1 MSKLMIHAE
10 DLSKRYVLGAF
21 GAASF
26 RDELTDLF
34 DRLVKRTERSRSPG
48 GSNRDFWA
56 LDGVSFDIEEGDTV
70 GLIGRNGAG
79 KSTLLKILSRITM
92 PTRGK
97 VTMHG
102 KVAALLEVGTGFHP
116 DLTGIENVYLNGAI
130 LGMKRWEIRSRLDSI
145 LEFSGV
151 GPFADT
157 PVKRYSSG
165 MRVRLAFAVAAHLR
179 QDILIVDE
187 VLAVGD
193 HEFQRKCLG
202 KMGEVAR
209 QGRTVIFVSH
219 NMFAVSRLCA
229 KCMYLKDGRLMGM
242 GETRDIISEYL
253 RDSMGQSGCVRW
265 ENGFAEPGIDDFVLL
280 GIGLVGPSGGIDS
293 RFSVV
298 DPVTIRF
305 EFEAS
310 QPIWAFQID
319 VMLRSE
325 DGVLVMRVSN
335 NDDPSV
341 NRFLEPGRH
350 VYELTIPAYRLNQ
363 GSYTIGAQAHSR
375 NSRYLFRLDDILSA
389 EVELIARD
397 NEHLLKSE
405 GLLYPAVEWKR
416 HRSECQVIQSRDSG

>member
-1 MSKLMIHAE
+1 
-10 DLSKRYVLGAF
+10 
-21 GAASF
+21 
-26 RDELTDLF
+26 
-34 DRLVKRTERSRSPG
+34 
-48 GSNRDFWA
+48 
-56 LDGVSFDIEEGDTV
+56 
-70 GLIGRNGAG
+70 
-79 KSTLLKILSRITM
+79 
-92 PTRGK
+92 
-97 VTMHG
+97 
-102 KVAALLEVGTGFHP
+102 
-116 DLTGIENVYLNGAI
+116 
-130 LGMKRWEIRSRLDSI
+130 
-145 LEFSGV
+145 
-151 GPFADT
+151 
-157 PVKRYSSG
+157 
-165 MRVRLAFAVAAHLR
+165 
-179 QDILIVDE
+179 
-187 VLAVGD
+187 
-193 HEFQRKCLG
+193 
-202 KMGEVAR
+202 
-209 QGRTVIFVSH
+209 
-219 NMFAVSRLCA
+219 
-229 KCMYLKDGRLMGM
+229 MYLKDGRLMGM

-253 RDSMGQSGCVRW
+253 RDSMGQSGCVQW

-298 DPVTIRF
+298 DTVTIRF

-335 NDDPSV
+335 NDDPSL

>member
-1 MSKLMIHAE
+1 MSEPMIHAE
-10 DLSKRYVLGAF
+10 NLSKRYVLGAF

-34 DRLVKRTERSRSPG
+34 DRVVGRAERRNPSSS
-48 GSNRDFWA
+48 SNREFWA
-56 LDGVSFDIEEGDTV
+56 LDKVSFDIEEGDTV

-79 KSTLLKILSRITM
+79 KSTLLKILSRITT

-151 GPFADT
+151 GAFADT

-193 HEFQRKCLG
+193 HDFQRKCLG

-242 GETRDIISEYL
+242 GETREIISEYL

-265 ENGFAEPGIDDFVLL
+265 EKGFAEPGVEDFALL
-280 GIGLVGPSGGIDS
+280 GIELVGPSGEVDS

-298 DPVTIRF
+298 DPIVLRF

-319 VMLRSE
+319 VMIRSE
-325 DGVLVMRVSN
+325 DGVLIMRVSN
-335 NDDPSV
+335 NDDPSM
-341 NRFLEPGRH
+341 NRFLEAGRH
-350 VYELTIPAYRLNQ
+350 VYELTLPPYRLNE
-363 GSYTIGAQAHSR
+363 GSYTIGVQAHSR
-375 NSRYLFRLDDILSA
+375 NSRFLFRLEDLLSA
-389 EVELIARD
+389 EVELIARN
-397 NEHLLKSE
+397 NEQLLKSE
-405 GLLYPAVEWKR
+405 GLLYPEVEWKR
-416 HRSECQVIQSRDSG
+416 HRSECRVIEQRET

>member
-1 MSKLMIHAE
+1 MSEPMIHAE
-10 DLSKRYVLGAF
+10 NLSKRYVLGAF

-34 DRLVKRTERSRSPG
+34 DRVVGRAERRNPSSS
-48 GSNRDFWA
+48 SNREFWA
-56 LDGVSFDIEEGDTV
+56 LDKVSFDIGEGDTV

-79 KSTLLKILSRITM
+79 KSTLLKILSRITT

-193 HEFQRKCLG
+193 HDFQRKCLG

-242 GETRDIISEYL
+242 GDTREIISDYL
-253 RDSMGQSGCVRW
+253 RDSMGQSGCARW
-265 ENGFAEPGIDDFVLL
+265 EKGFAEPGVEDFALL
-280 GIGLVGPSGGIDS
+280 GIELVGPSGEVDS

-298 DPVTIRF
+298 DPIVLRF

-319 VMLRSE
+319 VMIRSE
-325 DGVLVMRVSN
+325 DGVLILRVSN
-335 NDDPSV
+335 NDDPSM
-341 NRFLEPGRH
+341 NRFLEAGRH
-350 VYELTIPAYRLNQ
+350 VYELTLPPYRLNE
-363 GSYTIGAQAHSR
+363 GSYTIGVQAHSR
-375 NSRYLFRLDDILSA
+375 NSRFLFRLEDLLSA
-389 EVELIARD
+389 EVELIARN
-397 NEHLLKSE
+397 NEQLLKSE
-405 GLLYPAVEWKR
+405 GLLYPEVEWKR
-416 HRSECQVIQSRDSG
+416 HRSECRGTEQRET

>member
-1 MSKLMIHAE
+1 MSEPMIHAE
-10 DLSKRYVLGAF
+10 NLSKRYVLGAF

-34 DRLVKRTERSRSPG
+34 DRVVGRAERRNPSSS
-48 GSNRDFWA
+48 SNREFWA
-56 LDGVSFDIEEGDTV
+56 LDKVSFDIEEGDTV

-79 KSTLLKILSRITM
+79 KSTLLKILSRITT

-97 VTMHG
+97 VTMRG

-193 HEFQRKCLG
+193 HDFQRKCLG

-242 GETRDIISEYL
+242 GETREIISEYL

-265 ENGFAEPGIDDFVLL
+265 EKGFAEPGVEDFVLL
-280 GIGLVGPSGGIDS
+280 GIELVGPSGEVDS

-298 DPVTIRF
+298 DPIVLRF

-319 VMLRSE
+319 VMIRSE
-325 DGVLVMRVSN
+325 DGVLIMRVSN
-335 NDDPSV
+335 NDDPSM
-341 NRFLEPGRH
+341 NRFLEAGRH
-350 VYELTIPAYRLNQ
+350 VYELTLPSYRLNE
-363 GSYTIGAQAHSR
+363 GSYTIGVQAHSR
-375 NSRYLFRLDDILSA
+375 NSRFLFRLEDLLSA
-389 EVELIARD
+389 EVELIARN
-397 NEHLLKSE
+397 NEQLLKSE
-405 GLLYPAVEWKR
+405 GLLYPEVEWKR
-416 HRSECQVIQSRDSG
+416 HRSECRVIEQRET